1 MTNCLTLPYSLLND
15 EQVYQRL
22 ILANGLHLSKP
33 ECLSKEL
40 IDLML
45 QCWRPYNE
53 RPSFQQIYS
62 FFNNHL
68 YGINLV

>member
-15 EQVYQRL
+15 EEVYQRL
-22 ILANGLHLSKP
+22 IAAKVLHLSKP
-33 ECLSKEL
+33 ECLNKEL

-53 RPSFQQIYS
+53 RPTFQQIYN
-62 FFNNHL
+62 FINNHL
-68 YGINLV
+68 YGIKIV